1 MRFDRYLQETGL
13 LDEEKKEEIAG
24 RVKAEV
30 DEAVEYAEAAPYAE
44 PEEAL
49 ERVYAEG

>member
-1 MRFDRYLQETGL
+1 MSVTSKRAGI
-13 LDEEKKEEIAG
+13 LDADKKEELASGI
-24 RVKAEV
+24 KAEV
-30 DEAVEYAEAAPYAE
+30 DEAVEYAGDAPYAE